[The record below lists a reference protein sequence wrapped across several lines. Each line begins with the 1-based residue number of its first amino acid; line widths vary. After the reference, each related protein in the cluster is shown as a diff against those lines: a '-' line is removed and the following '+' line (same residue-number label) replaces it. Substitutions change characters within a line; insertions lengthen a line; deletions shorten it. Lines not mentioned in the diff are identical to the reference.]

1 MPLKSMTGFAR
12 CDGTHDGVRWH
23 WEVRS
28 VNGRGLD
35 VRMRLAPGFEA
46 LETLVREAVGRRV
59 SRGSVNIGLSVA
71 RDTVT
76 GDVRINEGALASIL
90 GAIDRL
96 RASGEFERPR
106 PEAVLALRGVLE
118 TAEIIETED
127 AAEARNR
134 AMLASLETALGA
146 LGAARAS
153 EGARLAQVLESGV
166 LAIEKLVAAVAASPS
181 RSPQA
186 VRARLAEQVQR
197 ILESASALDEQRLYQ
212 EAALLATRADIEEEL
227 KRLTAHIAAARDLLA
242 ASEPVGRKLDFLIQ
256 EFNREANTLCSKA
269 NDIEITRAGLEMK
282 AVIDQLREQ
291 VQNIE

>member
-1 MPLKSMTGFAR
+1 
-12 CDGTHDGVRWH
+12 
-23 WEVRS
+23 
-28 VNGRGLD
+28 
-35 VRMRLAPGFEA
+35 
-46 LETLVREAVGRRV
+46 
-59 SRGSVNIGLSVA
+59 
-71 RDTVT
+71 
-76 GDVRINEGALASIL
+76 
-90 GAIDRL
+90 
-96 RASGEFERPR
+96 
-106 PEAVLALRGVLE
+106 
-118 TAEIIETED
+118 
-127 AAEARNR
+127 
-134 AMLASLETALGA
+134 
-146 LGAARAS
+146 
-153 EGARLAQVLESGV
+153 VLESGV